1 MLHGTIRNDY
11 SVAQHSVAMLEQCC
25 TYSKQCH
32 NHVATLCCAKN
43 RPCESPR
50 VTSPLK
56 GLYGTSL
63 PNLPLNTCQAGHAS
77 WSRKLVT
84 QAGHALHLL
93 GQISPTVLVLMST
106 IVSLPGGTKRPF
118 SLFTV
123 LLKDFEIVVSHLQ
136 EKQKKILRANFTEVK
151 SVPKLVAFERQSEKI
166 KVQLFLVTVTQV
178 KLLRVRNSHTHKKE
192 PSI

>member
-1 MLHGTIRNDY
+1 
-11 SVAQHSVAMLEQCC
+11 
-25 TYSKQCH
+25 
-32 NHVATLCCAKN
+32 
-43 RPCESPR
+43 
-50 VTSPLK
+50 
-56 GLYGTSL
+56 
-63 PNLPLNTCQAGHAS
+63 
-77 WSRKLVT
+77 
-84 QAGHALHLL
+84 
-93 GQISPTVLVLMST
+93 MST

-123 LLKDFEIVVSHLQ
+123 LLKDFEIVVSRLQ

-178 KLLRVRNSHTHKKE
+178 KLLRVRNSHTLKKE

>member
-1 MLHGTIRNDY
+1 MLQGKIRNDY
-11 SVAQHSVAMLEQCC
+11 SVAQHSVATLEQCC

-63 PNLPLNTCQAGHAS
+63 PMQPSLEYMPS

-84 QAGHALHLL
+84 HYTSSL
-93 GQISPTVLVLMST
+93 SP
-106 IVSLPGGTKRPF
+106 
-118 SLFTV
+118 
-123 LLKDFEIVVSHLQ
+123 
-136 EKQKKILRANFTEVK
+136 NFTYRIGTYVHNCK
-151 SVPKLVAFERQSEKI
+151 FTRGNQTTLQSI
-166 KVQLFLVTVTQV
+166 YGFA
-178 KLLRVRNSHTHKKE
+178 
-192 PSI
+192 

>member
-1 MLHGTIRNDY
+1 MKRHETAESWNTPLSKQGHFLNCHRVRLKVMLHGTIRNDY
-11 SVAQHSVAMLEQCC
+11 SVVQHSVAMLEQCC

-84 QAGHALHLL
+84 HYTSSL
-93 GQISPTVLVLMST
+93 SP
-106 IVSLPGGTKRPF
+106 
-118 SLFTV
+118 
-123 LLKDFEIVVSHLQ
+123 
-136 EKQKKILRANFTEVK
+136 NFTYRTGTYVHNCK
-151 SVPKLVAFERQSEKI
+151 FTRGNQTTLQSI
-166 KVQLFLVTVTQV
+166 YGFA
-178 KLLRVRNSHTHKKE
+178 
-192 PSI
+192 

>member
-1 MLHGTIRNDY
+1 MQGQKKIRKMCCTPLSKQGHRVRFKVMLHGTIRNDY
-11 SVAQHSVAMLEQCC
+11 SAAQHSVAMLEQCC

-93 GQISPTVLVLMST
+93 
-106 IVSLPGGTKRPF
+106 PF
-118 SLFTV
+118 SKF
-123 LLKDFEIVVSHLQ
+123 HLPYWY
-136 EKQKKILRANFTEVK
+136 LC
-151 SVPKLVAFERQSEKI
+151 P
-166 KVQLFLVTVTQV
+166 QL
-178 KLLRVRNSHTHKKE
+178 
-192 PSI
+192 

>member
-1 MLHGTIRNDY
+1 
-11 SVAQHSVAMLEQCC
+11 
-25 TYSKQCH
+25 
-32 NHVATLCCAKN
+32 
-43 RPCESPR
+43 
-50 VTSPLK
+50 
-56 GLYGTSL
+56 
-63 PNLPLNTCQAGHAS
+63 
-77 WSRKLVT
+77 
-84 QAGHALHLL
+84 
-93 GQISPTVLVLMST
+93 MST

-136 EKQKKILRANFTEVK
+136 EKQKKILRANFAEVK

>member
-1 MLHGTIRNDY
+1 MLHGTIRDY

-25 TYSKQCH
+25 NYSKQCH
-32 NHVATLCCAKN
+32 NHVATLFCAKN

-63 PNLPLNTCQAGHAS
+63 PNLPLNTCQAGHVS
-77 WSRKLVT
+77 WSRTTPPPFL
-84 QAGHALHLL
+84 
-93 GQISPTVLVLMST
+93 QISPTVLVLMST

-192 PSI
+192 PSV

>member
-63 PNLPLNTCQAGHAS
+63 PNLPWNTCQAGHAS

-84 QAGHALHLL
+84 HYTSSL
-93 GQISPTVLVLMST
+93 SP
-106 IVSLPGGTKRPF
+106 
-118 SLFTV
+118 
-123 LLKDFEIVVSHLQ
+123 
-136 EKQKKILRANFTEVK
+136 NFTYRTGSYVHNRK
-151 SVPKLVAFERQSEKI
+151 FTRGNQTTLQSI
-166 KVQLFLVTVTQV
+166 YGFA
-178 KLLRVRNSHTHKKE
+178 
-192 PSI
+192 